1 MKTLLSFSIFTVLL
15 LIYGIYLGLFQFKI
29 ILPEIEV
36 ANSPHYYDYRGVTNV
51 HSNAST
57 GSATY
62 SEILRYAKKSNLD
75 WIIITELNQ
84 PSPPRF
90 IEGYFQDMLVMTGG
104 EYSYFD
110 SRLLYYGSE
119 IPPVGTSQTQVFFA
133 DILSQSARSND
144 LVVLAHPYYSRYG
157 WVGDFP
163 QGLDGIEV
171 INLKSVLDKTWKE
184 SKSRVLLSLLLYS
197 FNPNIA
203 FMNIYSN
210 PDDELV
216 LWDQLNKKQKMIGFA
231 GNDTTARVPISDEK
245 YLKFPSYETS
255 FGLLS
260 NHVLLQTELTGNY
273 KSDSHKVFE
282 ALQNGQFYMSLDF
295 LGSPKGFYA
304 EIKDGDTIYPIGSTL
319 TMKDGLSLVIEM
331 PEGISAPFQVNVK
344 KDGEHYS
351 TSNSKNTV
359 LNISAPG
366 IYRIEVRVNPR
377 VPIPRGSRWIPWI
390 YTNNFIIEDSVS
402 KAQ

>member
-1 MKTLLSFSIFTVLL
+1 MKALLSFGIFIVLF
-15 LIYGIYLGLFQFKI
+15 LIYGIFLSLFQFKI
-29 ILPEIEV
+29 IQPEIEI
-36 ANSPHYYDYRGVTNV
+36 ANSSHYYDYRGVTNV

-57 GSATY
+57 GSGSY
-62 SEILRYAKKSNLD
+62 SEILRYAKKSKLD
-75 WIIITELNQ
+75 WLIITEVNQ
-84 PSPPRF
+84 PNPPEF

-110 SRLLYYGSE
+110 SRLLYYGNT

-133 DILSQSARSND
+133 DILSQDARPND
-144 LVVLAHPYYSRYG
+144 LIVLAHPYYSRYG
-157 WVGDFP
+157 WSGEYP
-163 QGLDGIEV
+163 KGLDGVEV

-184 SKSRVLLSLLLYS
+184 SKARTLFSLLLYS

-216 LWDQLNKKQKMIGFA
+216 LWDQLNKKQNTIGFA
-231 GNDTTARVPISDEK
+231 GNDTTARVPISDKK

-260 NHVLLQTELTGNY
+260 NHVLLQAELTGNY
-273 KSDSHKVFE
+273 KSDSQKVFE
-282 ALQNGQFYMSLDF
+282 ALQKGQFYMALDF

-304 EIKDGDTIYPIGSTL
+304 EIKSADTTYPIGSSIE
-319 TMKDGLSLVIEM
+319 MKDDLSLIIEM
-331 PEGISAPFQVNVK
+331 PQGINAPFQVNVK
-344 KDGEHYS
+344 KDGEQYS
-351 TSNSKNTV
+351 TSNSVKTV

-377 VPIPRGSRWIPWI
+377 VPIPRGSRWVPWI
-390 YTNNFIIEDSVS
+390 YTNSFTIKD
-402 KAQ
+402 